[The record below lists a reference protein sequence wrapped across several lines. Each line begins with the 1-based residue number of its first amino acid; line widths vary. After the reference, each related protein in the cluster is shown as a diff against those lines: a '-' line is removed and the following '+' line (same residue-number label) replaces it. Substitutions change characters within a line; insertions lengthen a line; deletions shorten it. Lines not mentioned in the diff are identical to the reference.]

1 MRYASDFKDYKTS
14 VNRLFRPGFMLGL
27 MIFLMGALL
36 LVSDLLDHCLFA

>member
-1 MRYASDFKDYKTS
+1 MRYVSDIKDYKTP

-36 LVSDLLDHCLFA
+36 LVSDLLDHCFLA